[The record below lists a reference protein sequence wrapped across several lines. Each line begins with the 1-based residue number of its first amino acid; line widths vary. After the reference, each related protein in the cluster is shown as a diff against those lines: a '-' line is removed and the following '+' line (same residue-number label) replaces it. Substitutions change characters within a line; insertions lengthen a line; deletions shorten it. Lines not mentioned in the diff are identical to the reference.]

1 MLKKRTLC
9 PLFLY
14 REKGYKSYSYLFSQA
29 SFVFLV
35 KKNPLERKVFMSI
48 QSKGFKYIDILC
60 INIIEIMYGIYI
72 TER

>member
-1 MLKKRTLC
+1 MQKDSRT
-9 PLFLY
+9 Y
-14 REKGYKSYSYLFSQA
+14 KKGYKSYSYLFSQA

-48 QSKGFKYIDILC
+48 QSKGFKYIDI
-60 INIIEIMYGIYI
+60 